1 MKKKLKT
8 SDKLIQTVDSLQF
21 CMDLINLSNDAIF
34 LIDPETGKFLY
45 INNTACENLGYNR
58 EELSTMSVMDI
69 ETIIPDYL
77 SWKLQVDKIKKT
89 GSLILEGEHKRK
101 DKTTFPVEVS
111 IRFIS
116 YVDKDYIVAM
126 VRNISERR
134 NTEIVLK
141 NERDRFMSILE
152 NLEYGVYIVD
162 QNHDIEYLNPVIKRT
177 FGSDYKKKCYEYFHG
192 RKDACPWCRNEEV
205 FAGKSIK
212 WEVTMED
219 KHKTFELFDMP
230 IRNSDGTISKF
241 EIFHDITETKYAEEA
256 LRLSEKKFRTLV
268 ETIPYGIQENDTDGI
283 ITFSNNPHCRILG
296 YTQEEMLGKDI
307 TDFLTSEEERDNLR
321 LYLKHLIKEQPP
333 PSPFFAKNI
342 TKDGRI
348 IDVKVDWNYRKDS
361 KGEVTGFISVIT
373 DITELLRA
381 EESSKRLQSQLLHSQ
396 KMEAIGRLAGG
407 IAHDFGNILTAI
419 KNFSS
424 IGIKGTRETDPYAS
438 NIFDHINTAAYRAMN
453 LTRQLLTFSRKDF
466 TRIVNVDLNKLINNL
481 IEMLNHIIGEDIAI
495 VTEYSPG
502 LWAILGDSG
511 KLEQIIT
518 NLVVNARDAMP
529 MPGGGTIMI
538 KTENIVIGDEDTTAI
553 PYSRPGQFVRLTV
566 EDTGVGISKQ
576 NILHIF
582 EPFFTTKRNGS
593 SSGLGLSVVY
603 AIIKDHKGWIN
614 VTSEEG
620 VKTTFEIYFPVLTAI
635 AEKSTETKVTP
646 EERKNKGERILL
658 IEDDATV
665 RLSTRMALAKEGYDV
680 LEAENSVE
688 ALRIFHEEDGNFHLV
703 FSDLVLPDQNG
714 LKIIKILKKLNPG
727 LKAILNSG
735 YIDKNIDRTEI
746 EQSGI
751 IFLNKPYDIEVVLT
765 TISDLLNQE

>member
-8 SDKLIQTVDSLQF
+8 SDKLIQSVDSLQF

-77 SWKLQVDKIKKT
+77 SWKLQVEKIKKT

-126 VRNISERR
+126 VRDISERR

-141 NERDRFMSILE
+141 NERDRFMNILE

-162 QNHDIEYLNPVIKRT
+162 QNHEIEYLNPVIKRT

-212 WEVTMED
+212 WELTIED

-230 IRNSDGTISKF
+230 IKNSDGTISKF

-283 ITFSNNPHCRILG
+283 ITFSNKPHCRILG

-333 PSPFFAKNI
+333 PSPFIAKNI

-529 MPGGGTIMI
+529 MPGGGTIII

-582 EPFFTTKRNGS
+582 EPFFTTKKNGS

-714 LKIIKILKKLNPG
+714 LKLIKILKKLNPG

-746 EQSGI
+746 EQSGV
-751 IFLNKPYDIEVVLT
+751 IFLNKPYDIEDVLT